1 MNKMFLFSSFLISG
15 IIGNFISFIFF
26 GPWLFHL
33 TPWMQDMMKRMMG
46 VTYIPPLNPLSLVS
60 FILSFSLLITGL
72 VGLIYLAL
80 FPEIKN
86 KNLNFTQNDKVYK
99 VILST
104 LTFEERK
111 VIEILL
117 AHKGIYLQKY
127 ISKETGLSRLKTHR
141 IIKRLADR
149 GIVTVSPKGNTNEV
163 KLAEWFKLN

>member
-1 MNKMFLFSSFLISG
+1 MNKMFLFSFFLISG
-15 IIGNFISFIFF
+15 IIGSFVSFIFF

-46 VTYIPPLNPLSLVS
+46 ISYIPPLNPLSLVS
-60 FILSFSLLITGL
+60 FIIFFSLFITGSI
-72 VGLIYLAL
+72 GLIYLAL

-86 KNLNFTQNDKVYK
+86 KTLNPQNEEFYK
-99 VILST
+99 VILKT

-163 KLAEWFKLN
+163 KLAEWFKPS